1 MFQYRVTHKNSRPRG
16 SLPTISTLAQLN
28 HPSYT
33 MYQNIGIG
41 LTLKTLSKALVY
53 SITAIL
59 PCFGPENDF
68 GPDQLQHAS

>member
-1 MFQYRVTHKNSRPRG
+1 MFQYRVTHQKQP
-16 SLPTISTLAQLN
+16 STGFVDHNLN
-28 HPSYT
+28 PSPIKPSFIHNVSKYW
-33 MYQNIGIG
+33 IG